1 MNYISVVKENFLN
14 TPIDYLKGVGPNRS
28 EILKKEFQIFTFKD
42 LLYFFPFRYIDRT
55 KFYKIKEVE
64 KSSSDIQIIGKFT
77 DLKYHNNSKRSRLI
91 GVFSDGFN
99 KIEIVWFR
107 ATKWIEKS
115 IELNQD
121 YVLYGKPNWYLN
133 SFSIAHPD
141 LDLLKN
147 FKKKVR
153 SGLLPIYSSN
163 ERILSKGITNKF
175 FREIISNLIIISNN
189 KINEN
194 LNKRINEKYNLVTKY
209 QALKNI
215 HFPESQKLLS
225 SSEFRL
231 KYEEFFFLQ
240 LNFLLSNSYNKSRFK
255 GFNFSKVGNSFNSFY
270 EKNLDFDLTNA
281 QKRVIKEI
289 RKDFSSKVQMNR
301 LLQGDVGSGKTI
313 VALLTSLIA
322 VDNNFQ
328 VCFMAPTEILAQQHY
343 NSLSSSLE
351 NINVNVKILTGSTK
365 KKDRLQLFSELE
377 YGKIDILVGTHAVL
391 EDNVKFMNL
400 GYVII
405 DEQHKFG
412 VAQRSKLWK
421 KNIIP
426 PHILVMTAT
435 PIPRTLAMA
444 VYGDL
449 DISFIDELPPGRKP
463 INTLH
468 KTDHHRLS
476 MFHFLKQE
484 IEKGRQVYIVYPLI
498 EESKKLDY
506 KDLMDGYEGV
516 CRHFP
521 KPKFQVSVVHGR
533 MKADAKE
540 AEMARFVKG
549 ETHIMVATTVIE
561 VGVNVPNASVMVIES
576 AERFG
581 LSQLHQLRGRV
592 GRGAAQSY
600 CVLMSGVKLSKDAK
614 FRLNTMVS
622 TQNGFEIADADLK
635 LRGPGDIMGT
645 RQSGLLDLKIGDL
658 LKDSKILEYARKIA
672 IHILKEDPNLSSDE
686 NRLILKEYLRAHQYK
701 MQWSEIS

>member
-1 MNYISVVKENFLN
+1 MSDHPSLKNSVALLSGFGKHRAELLSKEFGIESLYDLLFHFPIRYVDKSRFYSISEIQSEHSYVLV
-14 TPIDYLKGVGPNRS
+14 KGVLFDLRTAGEGRAKRLVG
-28 EILKKEFQIFTFKD
+28 ELKDATGSLE
-42 LLYFFPFRYIDRT
+42 L
-55 KFYKIKEVE
+55 
-64 KSSSDIQIIGKFT
+64 
-77 DLKYHNNSKRSRLI
+77 
-91 GVFSDGFN
+91 
-99 KIEIVWFR
+99 VWFKPPQFLLK
-107 ATKWIEKS
+107 TLK
-115 IELNQD
+115 N
-121 YVLYGKPNWYLN
+121 GKVYQVFGKTSRFGN
-133 SFSIAHPD
+133 SFSIAHPE
-141 LDLLKN
+141 LDLLRN

-343 NSLSSSLE
+343 NSLSNSLE

-377 YGKIDILVGTHAVL
+377 NGKIDILVGTHAVL

-435 PIPRTLAMA
+435 PIPRTLAMS

-449 DISFIDELPPGRKP
+449 DISVIDELPPGRKP
-463 INTLH
+463 V
-468 KTDHHRLS
+468 KTVHRTDKNRLEV
-476 MFHFLKQE
+476 FKFLKDE
-484 IEKGRQVYIVYPLI
+484 ITKGRQAYIVYPLI
-498 EESKKLDY
+498 EESNKLDY
-506 KDLMDGYEGV
+506 KDLMDGYESIS
-516 CRHFP
+516 RDFP
-521 KPKFQVSVVHGR
+521 RDLYQISILHGR
-533 MKADAKE
+533 MKSDDKVF
-540 AEMARFVKG
+540 EMNRFKDG
-549 ETHIMVATTVIE
+549 KTQIMISTTVIE
-561 VGVNVPNASVMVIES
+561 VGVNIPNASVMIIES
-576 AERFG
+576 SEKFG

-592 GRGAAQSY
+592 GRGSENSY
-600 CVLMSGVKLSKDAK
+600 CILMSSNKLSADAK
-614 FRLNTMVS
+614 KRIKTMTS
-622 TQNGFEIADADLK
+622 TNDGFKVAEVDMEI
-635 LRGPGDIMGT
+635 RGPGNLLGT
-645 RQSGLLDLKIGDL
+645 QQSGLLNFKIGNIIKDKEVLESANKDVKYILSKDPKL
-658 LKDSKILEYARKIA
+658 LSMDNKLIRNEFNSIKTNSVLWK
-672 IHILKEDPNLSSDE
+672 HIS
-686 NRLILKEYLRAHQYK
+686 
-701 MQWSEIS
+701 